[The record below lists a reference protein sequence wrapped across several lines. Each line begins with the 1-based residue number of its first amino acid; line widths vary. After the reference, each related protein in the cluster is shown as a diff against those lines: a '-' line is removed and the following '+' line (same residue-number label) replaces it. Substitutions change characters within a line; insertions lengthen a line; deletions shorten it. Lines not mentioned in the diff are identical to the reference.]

1 VLSNDIMSTKDGSIF
16 TKSALMSTGS
26 GKAILKQ
33 IFFRQ
38 IGYKQFNKYKKK
50 TEQEFPEFTKRYL
63 LSLHEIIVSDPNPS
77 NTLKKFIEETGSA
90 EFALDEQKI
99 NDIKSR
105 LSKPEILAD
114 RMGRILNS
122 NFVKMTFPVFT
133 ALFEGASDYLKENM
147 PLETRNSII
156 DGHMIAIDLSEPMD
170 RIVDRDEDLEYLDD
184 YKLMSP
190 YILEIARQ
198 KISEG
203 GDSVLKAFEDG
214 FKDARIGQYID
225 SKLKNKPESISDES
239 MITCYKKYR
248 AVMGSAGRNMAL
260 NHRPLADIYHLGM
273 ARAGECVGC
282 GNEIEDAIKNGSIKI
297 PSWPLYYSLNVG
309 DIKKGFELTIKKSK
323 IYSDD
328 AKIAL
333 SMLPQEYPILPFLE
347 FLFLTIN
354 HYNEYWYNEMVRRNL
369 FPYFEKNTN
378 VLVDYQR
385 NVKALVNK

>member
-1 VLSNDIMSTKDGSIF
+1 MSTKDGSVF
-16 TKSALMSTGS
+16 TKSALMSTSS

-38 IGYKQFNKYKKK
+38 SGYKQFNKYKMK

-63 LSLHEIIVSDPNPS
+63 LSLHEVIVSDPNPS
-77 NTLKKFIEETGSA
+77 NTIRKFIEESGSS

-114 RMGRILNS
+114 RVGRILNS
-122 NFVKMTFPVFT
+122 NFIKMTFPVFT
-133 ALFEGASDYLKENM
+133 ALFDGASDYLKENV

-170 RIVDRDEDLEYLDD
+170 RIVDRDEDLDFLDD
-184 YKLMSP
+184 YRLMCP
-190 YILEIARQ
+190 YILEIARE
-198 KISEG
+198 KISQG
-203 GDSVLKAFEDG
+203 GDSVLKAFEEG
-214 FKDARIGQYID
+214 FKDARIGQYVD

-309 DIKKGFELTIKKSK
+309 DIKRGFELTMKKSK

-333 SMLPQEYPILPFLE
+333 NMLPQEYPIMPFLE

-369 FPYFEKNTN
+369 IPYFEKNTN

-385 NVKALVNK
+385 NVKALVKK

>member
-1 VLSNDIMSTKDGSIF
+1 MSTKDRSIF
-16 TKSALMSTGS
+16 TKSALISTSS

-38 IGYKQFNKYKKK
+38 LGYKQFNKYKMK

-63 LSLHEIIVSDPNPS
+63 LSLHEVIVSDPDPA
-77 NTLKKFIEETGSA
+77 NTIRKFIEESGSS

-114 RMGRILNS
+114 RVGRILNS

-133 ALFEGASDYLKENM
+133 ALFDGASDYLKENV
-147 PLETRNSII
+147 PLETRSSII

-170 RIVDRDEDLEYLDD
+170 RIVDRDEDLEFLDD
-184 YKLMSP
+184 YRLMCP

-198 KISEG
+198 KISQG
-203 GDSVLKAFEDG
+203 GDSVLKAFEEG
-214 FKDARIGQYID
+214 FKDARIGQYVD
-225 SKLKNKPESISDES
+225 SKLKNKPESICDES

-309 DIKKGFELTIKKSK
+309 DIKRGFELTMKKSK

-333 SMLPQEYPILPFLE
+333 NMLPQEYPIMPFLE

-385 NVKALVNK
+385 NVKALVKK

>member
-1 VLSNDIMSTKDGSIF
+1 MSTKEGSVF

-33 IFFRQ
+33 IFLRQ
-38 IGYKQFNKYKKK
+38 NGFKQFNKYKQK

-63 LSLHEIIVSDPNPS
+63 LSLHEIIVSDPTPS
-77 NTLKKFIEETGSA
+77 NTLKKFMEETGSA

-105 LSKPEILAD
+105 LSRPEILAD
-114 RMGRILNS
+114 RVGRILNS

-133 ALFEGASDYLKENM
+133 ALFEGASDYLKENFST
-147 PLETRNSII
+147 EARNSII

-309 DIKKGFELTIKKSK
+309 DIKKGFELTMRKSK

-333 SMLPQEYPILPFLE
+333 SMLPQEYPIMPFLE

-385 NVKALVNK
+385 NIKALVKK

>member
-1 VLSNDIMSTKDGSIF
+1 MSTKDGSIF

-26 GKAILKQ
+26 GRAILQQ

-38 IGYKQFNKYKKK
+38 KGYKQFNKYKQK

-63 LSLHEIIVSDPNPS
+63 LSLHENIVSDPNPS
-77 NTLKKFIEETGSA
+77 NTLKKFIEESGSS
-90 EFALDEQKI
+90 EFSLDEQKI
-99 NDIKSR
+99 NDVKSR

-114 RMGRILNS
+114 RLGRILNS

-133 ALFEGASDYLKENM
+133 ALFDGASDYLKENV

-170 RIVDRDEDLEYLDD
+170 RIVDRDEDLDYLDD

-198 KISEG
+198 KISQG

-214 FKDARIGQYID
+214 FKDARIGQYVD
-225 SKLKNKPESISDES
+225 SKLKSKPESISDET

-260 NHRPLADIYHLGM
+260 NRRPLADIYHLGM

-309 DIKKGFELTIKKSK
+309 DIKRGFELTMKKSK

-333 SMLPQEYPILPFLE
+333 GMLPQEYPILPFLE

-378 VLVDYQR
+378 VLVDYQK
-385 NVKALVNK
+385 NVKALVKKQEME